1 MYCKNL
7 LKRSRNLKTVFYC
20 KEYKRYI
27 DYRTDCKNC
36 SKWNMKTNKP
46 IKKRT
51 AKQNKLEK
59 ERFSIL
65 TTDFTK
71 CYICGKPKKEIHE
84 LYGGCNR
91 QTSMKLGLCI
101 PICRMCHNKWE
112 IDKEFR
118 KKYQAIGRNKFIEL
132 YGYDKFMQEFKK
144 SYL

>member
-1 MYCKNL
+1 MLCANIF
-7 LKRSRNLKTVFYC
+7 KRSKNYKMVFYC
-20 KEYKRYI
+20 KKHKKYI
-27 DYRTDCKNC
+27 NISTDCESC
-36 SKWNMKTNKP
+36 SDFILKRNKP
-46 IKKRT
+46 IRKRT

-59 ERFSIL
+59 QRFSIL

-71 CYICGKPKKEIHE
+71 CYICGKPKNEIHE

-101 PICRMCHNKWE
+101 PICRLCHNRWE
-112 IDKEFR
+112 IDKDFR

-132 YGYDKFMQEFKK
+132 YGYDKFIEEFKK

>member
-1 MYCKNL
+1 MESSKIDYTQFKFPKGKINKEDSKSSL
-7 LKRSRNLKTVFYC
+7 KTILKRNT
-20 KEYKRYI
+20 
-27 DYRTDCKNC
+27 
-36 SKWNMKTNKP
+36 P

-59 ERFSIL
+59 QRFSIL
-65 TTDFTK
+65 TTDFTI
-71 CYICGKPKKEIHE
+71 CYICGKPKNEIHE

-101 PICRMCHNKWE
+101 PICRLCHNRWE

-118 KKYQAIGRNKFIEL
+118 KKYQSIGRNKFIEL

>member
-1 MYCKNL
+1 MLCANI

-20 KEYKRYI
+20 KEFKKYI
-27 DYRTDCKNC
+27 DISNDCQNC
-36 SKWNMKTNKP
+36 SKWKMKANTL
-46 IKKRT
+46 IRKRT

-59 ERFSIL
+59 QRFSIL

-71 CYICGKPKKEIHE
+71 CYICGKPKSEIHE
-84 LYGGCNR
+84 IFSGSNR

-101 PICRMCHNKWE
+101 PICRLCHNRWK

-118 KKYQAIGRNKFIEL
+118 KHYQAIGRNKFIEL
-132 YGYDKFMQEFKK
+132 YSHDKFMKEFKK

>member
-1 MYCKNL
+1 MVKIYCKNL

-27 DYRTDCKNC
+27 DYKIDCQNC
-36 SKWNMKTNKP
+36 SKRILKANTP

-71 CYICGKPKKEIHE
+71 CYICGKPKNEIHE
-84 LYGGCNR
+84 LFR
-91 QTSMKLGLCI
+91 T
-101 PICRMCHNKWE
+101 E
-112 IDKEFR
+112 VIDK
-118 KKYQAIGRNKFIEL
+118 QV
-132 YGYDKFMQEFKK
+132 
-144 SYL
+144 

>member
-1 MYCKNL
+1 MESSKIDYTQFKFPKGKINKEDNKSSL
-7 LKRSRNLKTVFYC
+7 KTNLKRNR
-20 KEYKRYI
+20 
-27 DYRTDCKNC
+27 
-36 SKWNMKTNKP
+36 P

-51 AKQNKLEK
+51 AKQNKIEK

-71 CYICGKPKKEIHE
+71 CYICGKPKNEIHE
-84 LYGGCNR
+84 IYSGSNR

-101 PICRMCHNKWE
+101 PICRICHNRWE
-112 IDKEFR
+112 IDKDFR

-132 YGYDKFMQEFKK
+132 YGYDKFMEEFKK